1 MLNPNIEIKK
11 WFYTNLTSASGLV
24 VYDGFAPEG
33 AGNEYIVLTGRTS
46 SQDQGKEGYTNSISI
61 TVFYTN
67 LASAS
72 GLVVYDGF
80 APEGAGNEYI
90 VMTGR
95 TSSQEQGK
103 AGYTNSISIV
113 VDIITKNANFGYK
126 RAEQIS
132 DLVLDD
138 INSDTVITLS
148 NGFTASSLSV
158 ESIRNLDGLNPL
170 DNVFRVLITYN
181 ITITQN

>member
-24 VYDGFAPEG
+24 VYDGFAPDG
-33 AGNEYIVLTGRTS
+33 AG
-46 SQDQGKEGYTNSISI
+46 D
-61 TVFYTN
+61 
-67 LASAS
+67 
-72 GLVVYDGF
+72 
-80 APEGAGNEYI
+80 EYI

-103 AGYTNSISIV
+103 TGYTNTITII

-126 RAEQIS
+126 RAEAIS
-132 DLVLDD
+132 NLVLTA
-138 INSDTVITLS
+138 INSDTDITLA
-148 NGFTASSLSV
+148 NGFTSSSLSV